1 MSRVD
6 VHEGAGDTRNIR
18 FNFSISIHGTIIIP
32 DARSLE
38 YVGDRSV
45 FRVAWGMRVAIV
57 GSGASRRKDFCDDF
71 YHRLLARFLAID
83 ITFFTV
89 TREWGD
95 GLEWPSALSTF
106 YDLVPRIKIL
116 DDMKDVWYLAVNLE
130 GCSFWVEVLRIIPGP
145 GHRRIR
151 VAHWGQ
157 RRRSGIRSGPGR
169 QIIEAD
175 DGDVIFTTANFD
187 FIWLRSGHDEVF
199 GVGERLRT

>member
-1 MSRVD
+1 MD

-18 FNFSISIHGTIIIP
+18 VNFSISIHRTVIIP
-32 DARSLE
+32 EARSFE
-38 YVGDRSV
+38 YVGDGSV
-45 FRVAWGMRVAIV
+45 LLIAWGMRMAIV
-57 GSGASRRKDFCDDF
+57 GSGASHRKYLCDDF
-71 YHRLLARFLAID
+71 YHRLLTRFLAID

-95 GLEWPSALSTF
+95 GLERPSALSTF

-116 DDMKDVWYLAVNLE
+116 DDMKDIRDFAVDLE
-130 GCSFWVEVLRIIPGP
+130 SCSLWVEAIRIVPGP

-151 VAHWGQ
+151 VGHWGQ

-187 FIWLRSGHDEVF
+187 FIWLRSGHDGVF
-199 GVGERLRT
+199 GVGVRLKT